1 MAPAA
6 PQWST
11 HRRTGSLLSRPASRF
26 ASLGPAARTT
36 STSTTTLSRATSCS
50 RTTRTETKSPRAS
63 SHRTR
68 RRSSSRQ
75 ADKADKPKSH
85 RGEPSAVDLYVA
97 ALGFGLVSM
106 SVIAIAAVGF
116 TMQFSITNMINLAY
130 GQVMISSAYVAY
142 YINRAG
148 VTIWVGMIAG
158 AVFGAV
164 FSFLL
169 NRLVYAPFQRKGT
182 SHIGMV
188 IVSLAVSLMLATL
201 LLPIVGYFSV
211 SSQEHAGNLVRL
223 GDIVVTNNQI
233 AIILLSVA
241 LMLGIHA
248 LLRYTRLGK
257 AMRATAANP
266 TLARNCGIPTQR
278 VIDMVW
284 LITGALCG
292 LAGVIAALNSDSF
305 VIASGAGFLI
315 TALAAAVLG
324 GAGQPY
330 GAMIGAV
337 IIGLITELRAA
348 AWAPE
353 YSEVVAFGVLVL
365 VMVLR
370 PQGLLAKRG
379 ALAAAG

>member
-1 MAPAA
+1 
-6 PQWST
+6 
-11 HRRTGSLLSRPASRF
+11 
-26 ASLGPAARTT
+26 
-36 STSTTTLSRATSCS
+36 
-50 RTTRTETKSPRAS
+50 
-63 SHRTR
+63 
-68 RRSSSRQ
+68 
-75 ADKADKPKSH
+75 
-85 RGEPSAVDLYVA
+85 VDLYVA
-97 ALGFGLVSM
+97 AFGFGLVGM

-116 TMQFSITNMINLAY
+116 TMQFGITNMINLAY
-130 GQVMISSAYVAY
+130 GEVMISSAYVAY
-142 YINRAG
+142 YVNKAG

-158 AVFGAV
+158 ALFGAV

-169 NRLVYAPFQRKGT
+169 NRFVYAPFQRKGT

-188 IVSLAVSLMLATL
+188 IVSLAVSLMIANL
-201 LLPIVGYFSV
+201 LLPIVGYYSV
-211 SSQEHAGNLVRL
+211 SYQDTTGGLLRAG
-223 GDIVVTNNQI
+223 GIVLTTNQI
-233 AIILLSVA
+233 AIIGVA
-241 LMLGIHA
+241 VVLMLLIHG

-278 VIDMVW
+278 VIDAVW

-292 LAGVIAALNSDSF
+292 LAGVVAAMNSDSF
-305 VIASGAGFLI
+305 AISNGAGFLI

-337 IIGLITELRAA
+337 IIGLVTELSAA

-353 YSEVVAFGVLVL
+353 YKEVVAFGILVL